1 MGGYFKNKLTDLE
14 CKKSKCPIDKNF
26 IYLADGFGLRLRV
39 KKNSKAW
46 IYRFR
51 LNRKWHQMGFGV
63 YPTVTLI
70 DARNKREIAAKE
82 VSKGLHLNFILIMSN
97 FKILKNLQKDS
108 NFLWCLTT

>member
-70 DARNKREIAAKE
+70 DARNKREI
-82 VSKGLHLNFILIMSN
+82 S
-97 FKILKNLQKDS
+97 
-108 NFLWCLTT
+108 